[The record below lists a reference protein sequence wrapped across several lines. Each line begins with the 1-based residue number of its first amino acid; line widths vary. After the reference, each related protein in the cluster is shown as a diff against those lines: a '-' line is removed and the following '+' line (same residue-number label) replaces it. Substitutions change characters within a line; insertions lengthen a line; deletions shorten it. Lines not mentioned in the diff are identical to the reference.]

1 MPTWTSR
8 VLDAAAVVLPGI
20 GRVRAQKEPFARAW
34 EEAGRAAL
42 ASGRPLWVALG
53 DSMTQGIGADT
64 VAGGWVPQLNARLGA
79 PFAVLNLSASGAR
92 VADVLEDQLP
102 RLPAQAALVTVLVG
116 ANDMLTRSRRHGVA
130 DRFARL
136 LAELPPG
143 RSVVATLPRRT
154 AAAREVNALI
164 DTAAAQG
171 RVRVADLRGP
181 ALGPIR
187 GTLADDWFHPNEV
200 GYARIAGLFEA
211 PVRATAPHGCRD

>member
-1 MPTWTSR
+1 MPTWTGR
-8 VLDAAAVVLPGI
+8 LLDAAAVVLPGI

-34 EEAGRAAL
+34 EEINRAAL

-53 DSMTQGIGADT
+53 DSMTQGIGAGT

-79 PFAVLNLSASGAR
+79 PFAVVNLSASGAR
-92 VADVLEDQLP
+92 VADVLAGQLP
-102 RLPAQAALVTVLVG
+102 RLPAEPALVTVLVG
-116 ANDMLTRSRRHGVA
+116 ANDMLTRSRRRGVA

-136 LAELPPG
+136 LEELPPG
-143 RSVVATLPRRT
+143 RSVVATLPRRN

-164 DTAAAQG
+164 DTAEAAG

-187 GTLADDWFHPNEV
+187 GTLADDWFHPNEI
-200 GYARIAGLFEA
+200 GYARIADLFEA
-211 PVRATAPHGCRD
+211 PVRATAQRDCRD